1 MSRVSA
7 RTQII
12 IAVAVIAGLAL
23 AFIVLGILPLITAA
37 SDVDAQI
44 DQANTNLV
52 TAQALLARRQSAK
65 AQSAQ
70 NEVELINLA
79 NQVPDTPLLPSVI
92 IELQDVAN
100 AAGLDFPQITVA
112 DLEPGTLAD
121 GTETSDYSAVPLT
134 VIVRGEWAD
143 VIEYCRELHEL
154 DRGVRITSSSHVY
167 VPATDTSEAYV
178 QATIVLEVY
187 VMAAATSEV
196 PSASNVASPSVDA
209 TQSP

>member
-12 IAVAVIAGLAL
+12 IATAVIAALAL
-23 AFIVLGILPLITAA
+23 AFIVVGIVPQITAA
-37 SDVDAQI
+37 SDVDSQI
-44 DQANTNLV
+44 DQANTNLI

-70 NEVELINLA
+70 NEVELIDLA

-100 AAGLDFPQITVA
+100 ATGLDFPQITVA

-121 GTETSDYSAVPLT
+121 DTETSDYSAVPMT

-178 QATIVLEVY
+178 QATIMLEVY
-187 VMAAATSEV
+187 VMAAATSDV
-196 PSASNVASPSVDA
+196 PSASTVASPSVDA